1 MKRYRGILFIER
13 DQLAR
18 LTGGTNDAVWDVR
31 LQDGRLVVVWSA
43 GRQGGVE
50 LKKIR
55 DEAKLDRSLP
65 APTLAFVGDPQGQ
78 AVGLLFEASTP
89 MPGLQ
94 YVEPHSVVF
103 PMGWL
108 TPNGLREA

>member
-18 LTGGTNDAVWDVR
+18 LTGGTNDAVWDAR
-31 LQDGRLVVVWSA
+31 LHNGRLVVVWSG

-50 LKKIR
+50 LAKIR
-55 DEAKLDRSLP
+55 DEAKLDSRLP
-65 APTLAFVGDPQGQ
+65 GPTLAFVGDPQGDT
-78 AVGLLFEASTP
+78 VGLLFEASTP